1 MSHLLTRFCF
11 GYFYMMLTVLTLL
24 DLDFDILMIVHEYL
38 MRFNFIDDRKRKVQ
52 KLKKYLAKYRECSM
66 VCLVIRVSN
75 IFLFYQIHV
84 TRLL

>member
-1 MSHLLTRFCF
+1 
-11 GYFYMMLTVLTLL
+11 MMLTVLTLL

-75 IFLFYQIHV
+75 TFLFYQIHV